1 MRTAPAALTAS
12 VLALATATAGCSFS
26 SVKADADVHITGRAL
41 DANGK
46 PLANTKVLLFKQA
59 DIGEVIFGTVFTLGT
74 LGAACL
80 VPGAPSI
87 CDKAHTATTDA
98 NGTYDFTVKGSDTQG
113 SLGTEATLS
122 VVFSGGAQKTS
133 TTVSFA
139 AKTTSVTLPDA
150 RLWAAGAHRTR
161 RGPLSV
167 AWSPLPG
174 TAGTG
179 SSYSVQLY
187 AGTGQAPVWTQAAS
201 GSAATID
208 PRIQEGV
215 NGAMTVAASATL
227 PSGTGTG
234 DVHASY
240 LSARLPAPAVGHE
253 VPISRNQPC
262 APVTGT
268 APAVTGHYT
277 RCNATDGDL
286 TNPARLVHQG
296 GGVVDGVAIDLGR
309 SRPVSLVVARG
320 FTGQYIVEISSDG
333 HTWSTVTTSSGTSAI
348 TVPGT
353 PHARY
358 VRLRS
363 PVGLDESLS
372 AEVSVWS

>member
-12 VLALATATAGCSFS
+12 VLALATTTAGCSFS
-26 SVKADADVHITGRAL
+26 SVKPNAEVHITGRAL
-41 DANGK
+41 DASGK

-59 DIGEVIFGTVFTLGT
+59 DIGEVIFGTVFTIGT

-87 CDKAHTATTDA
+87 CDKARTATTDA

-122 VVFSGGAQKTS
+122 VVFSGAQRTS

-150 RLWAAGAHRTR
+150 RLWASGAHRTR

-167 AWSPLPG
+167 AWSPLPSA
-174 TAGTG
+174 AGTG

-187 AGTGQAPVWTQAAS
+187 AGTGQAPLWTQAAS
-201 GSAATID
+201 GSAASID

-215 NGAMTVAASATL
+215 SGAMTVAARANL
-227 PSGTGTG
+227 PSGSGTG

-240 LSARLPAPAVGHE
+240 LSARLPAPAATHQ

-268 APAVTGHYT
+268 APAVTGHFT

-286 TNPARLVHQG
+286 QNPARLVHPG
-296 GGVVDGVAIDLGR
+296 GGVVDGVVVDLGR
-309 SRPVSLVVARG
+309 SRPVGLVVARG
-320 FTGQYIVEISSDG
+320 FAGQYIVEVSSDG
-333 HTWSTVTTSSGTSAI
+333 RTWRTVTTSSGTSAV

-353 PHARY
+353 PSARY